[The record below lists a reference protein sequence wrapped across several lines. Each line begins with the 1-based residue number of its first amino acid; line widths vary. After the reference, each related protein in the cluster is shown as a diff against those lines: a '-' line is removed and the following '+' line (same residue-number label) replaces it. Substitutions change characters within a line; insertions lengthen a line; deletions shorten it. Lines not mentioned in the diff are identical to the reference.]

1 MTKSLEKVN
10 NMVMDILREVGNIGA
25 GNAATSLAKMLNVKV
40 DMEVPQVK
48 ILEFKEFPKIIGGEE
63 NLVIGV
69 YFTLSGDIEGSFLF
83 LLDEESALLL
93 LNLLMPAEFNEFDE
107 MANSALQEI
116 GNILSGAYIS
126 SLATLTNL
134 DISISVP
141 SISYD
146 MAGAIL
152 SVPAIEFGKVS
163 DKILIVENEFFES
176 EMVDTITGYFL
187 LVPDLDSYDNLL
199 DSLGV

>member
-25 GNAATSLAKMLNVKV
+25 GNAATSLAKMLDVKV

-69 YFTLSGDIEGSFLF
+69 YFTLSGDLEGSFLF
-83 LLDEESALLL
+83 LLDEESALSL

-187 LVPDLDSYDNLL
+187 LVPDLDSYDSLL